1 MLASDISC
9 FAESESAMDVF
20 RPLASGQVPLGF
32 CRTQPLEDVGPA
44 IMIVGPFFKKGLRL
58 D

>member
-44 IMIVGPFFKKGLRL
+44 IMIVGPFFKKAST
-58 D
+58 